1 MSSLPIEF
9 FYFDLGNVLLYF
21 DHDRACRQMARVAD
35 ASVEEVREVVFFSGM
50 QVRYET
56 GEIDTAGF
64 HDYFCHRTGRSPN
77 MAELALAASDIFEPN
92 HPVIEIAE
100 TLHAQ
105 SRRMGILS
113 NTCACHWDFCID
125 GRYPFLQDR
134 FEQYV
139 LSYEAKSMK
148 PDGGIYRAA
157 ISQAGVAPSSIFFV
171 DDRPENVAGALE
183 AGLDAVL
190 YIGADRL
197 REDLEKRGVAIG

>member
-1 MSSLPIEF
+1 MSSAPIEF
-9 FYFDLGNVLLYF
+9 LYFDLGNVLLYF

-64 HDYFCHRTGRSPN
+64 HDFFCRRTGRSPSQTD
-77 MAELALAASDIFEPN
+77 LALAASDIFEQN
-92 HPVIEIAE
+92 HPTIEIVE
-100 TLHAQ
+100 SL
-105 SRRMGILS
+105 SRQGRRLGILS

-125 GRYPFLQDR
+125 GRYSFLHDC

-148 PDGGIYRAA
+148 PDAGIYQTA
-157 ISQAGVAPSSIFFV
+157 IEKAGVAPSSIFFV
-171 DDRPENVAGALE
+171 DDRPENVHGALE
-183 AGLDAVL
+183 CGLDAVL
-190 YIGADRL
+190 FIGADRL
-197 REDLEKRGVAIG
+197 QEDLAARGIAID